1 MWSLLVLV
9 IPLTFSNF
17 VYSFST
23 VLYPSCGSS
32 PLKQRRGCTPNSNR
46 ITNGVETEDGEIPW
60 QVSIIIGYKGIP
72 EVGSCGGSIIS
83 INSVLSAA
91 HCFDAETISNV
102 QYYFDI
108 ERTSVHAG
116 GNGDKQS
123 GTKLEIKKIIRHPRF
138 QTTENGLINDLA
150 IITMKEEFK
159 FSTNIQAICL
169 PLFNSSI
176 PNIGSTMVASG
187 WGKTSFTGTRSPH
200 LLRGDLQVYSF
211 DSVHCTKD
219 VLSYASENSIMCVYN
234 PSSSTCQGDSGG
246 PLTME
251 VEGFC
256 TLVGV
261 TSQGVKCGESGYG
274 ALHTN
279 VSHFLDWILDNISDS
294 CSEPFII

>member
-46 ITNGVETEDGEIPW
+46 ITNGGLPAV
-60 QVSIIIGYKGIP
+60 V
-72 EVGSCGGSIIS
+72 SCGGSIIS
-83 INSVLSAA
+83 SNSVLTAA
-91 HCFDAETISNV
+91 HCFNARTYSNV
-102 QYYFDI
+102 QYYYDI
-108 ERTSVHAG
+108 ERTSVYAG

-176 PNIGSTMVASG
+176 PNIGSTIVASG
-187 WGKTSFTGTRSPH
+187 WGKTSSTGTTCPSH

-211 DSVHCTKD
+211 
-219 VLSYASENSIMCVYN
+219 
-234 PSSSTCQGDSGG
+234 
-246 PLTME
+246 
-251 VEGFC
+251 
-256 TLVGV
+256 
-261 TSQGVKCGESGYG
+261 
-274 ALHTN
+274 
-279 VSHFLDWILDNISDS
+279 
-294 CSEPFII
+294 